1 MEDTWEREPI
11 EGKFTGVPGEP
22 HWERRQPEVRRSL
35 PPVCPLRR
43 ARSAPRRWGLAA
55 AHTGLFR
62 WSEAQ
67 ARLGAGE
74 VPGARC
80 RDLLCEG
87 SFGSLAAVFTQ

>member
-1 MEDTWEREPI
+1 MIMEDTWERAPI

-22 HWERRQPEVRRSL
+22 HWGRWQPEVRRSL
-35 PPVCPLRR
+35 PPACPPGT

-62 WSEAQ
+62 WSEA
-67 ARLGAGE
+67 
-74 VPGARC
+74 PGC

-87 SFGSLAAVFTQ
+87 SFGSLAAVFTQR